1 MRQKIATGKSTVH
14 KKLRMLPEIPVNLLF
29 SGLPRF
35 VYINMAGKYDTV
47 LLLDHL
53 AYPSVVLVS
62 YSDDYMK

>member
-1 MRQKIATGKSTVH
+1 MRQKIDTGKSRVH

-29 SGLPRF
+29 SGFPQY
-35 VYINMAGKYDTV
+35 VNINMAGKYDTV

-53 AYPSVVLVS
+53 AYPSAVLVS

>member
-1 MRQKIATGKSTVH
+1 MRKQIATGKSIVY

-29 SGLPRF
+29 SGLPQF

-53 AYPSVVLVS
+53 SYPSAVLVS